1 MLLALWLAVPA
12 PVLAAPP
19 SSAPSYPWHDTLR
32 GEGEGLD
39 AEAFADRV
47 VSSAP
52 SLEVAQASADEAL
65 QAADSIRNAFVPRL
79 DVRLRFTRMF
89 QPDNGPLASGPSDA
103 DAMNTAALLQQVSD
117 PAAQALIGGL
127 YDQFAALGNS
137 RFAAVRNQMSLR
149 LEVAYPLS
157 DVFATIRPAVRQAEA
172 GAQAQ
177 QAMVDAEAAQVRLR
191 AYEAYYGHARSRA
204 LLAVAESGARRA
216 HAQLA
221 LVEAS
226 HGLGAA
232 TQSDVLRAKAW
243 VAQADNG
250 TLAAQRGVD
259 TGQSVLKTLA
269 HQEQPIAV
277 DEDLGARVGPLE
289 IELDALVTRAHRER
303 PEMVAADAM
312 VKAQRLEMKR
322 RRGEMMP
329 KLALVA
335 GMDTAR
341 PNTRLVP
348 LADQFDTTGDASVVL
363 SWSPNDAW
371 SAHRNKKVSDAR
383 LRKATWNKRSLED
396 GIRVEVSTAYFEY
409 RQAWSSRGNA
419 RAAVDA
425 AQEVY
430 RAQLERWKRGAV
442 RHTELV
448 DADAEVTRAQTDL
461 VDASIAVRLAR
472 ARLRRAVG
480 RLDPGDF
487 SGAPA
492 PLRRS
497 PEAPVGEK
505 RAAPSAS
512 SPADSSD
519 R

>member
-1 MLLALWLAVPA
+1 MNPLPLLAALWLAVPA
-12 PVLAAPP
+12 PVLVAPPPGDAAP
-19 SSAPSYPWHDTLR
+19 YPWHETLR
-32 GEGEGLD
+32 GDGEGLD
-39 AEAFADRV
+39 ASAFAQRV

-52 SLEVAQASADEAL
+52 SLEMAQASADEAL
-65 QAADSIRNAFVPRL
+65 QAADSVRTAFVPRL
-79 DVRLRFTRMF
+79 DARLRYTRML

-103 DAMNTAALLQQVSD
+103 DAMMTAATLQQVTD

-137 RFAAVRNQMSLR
+137 RFAAVRNQFSLR
-149 LEVAYPLS
+149 LEMAYPLS
-157 DVFATIRPAVRQAEA
+157 DVFATIRPAVKQADA
-172 GAQAQ
+172 GARAQ
-177 QAMVDAEAAQVRLR
+177 VAMVDAEAAQVRLR

-232 TQSDVLRAKAW
+232 TQADVLRAKAW

-250 TLAAQRGVD
+250 TLAARRGVD
-259 TGQSVLKTLA
+259 TGQAVLQTLA

-277 DEDLGARVGPLE
+277 AEDLDARVGPLGA
-289 IELDALVTRAHRER
+289 ELDALVARGHRER
-303 PEMVAADAM
+303 PEMAAADA
-312 VKAQRLEMKR
+312 VLEARRLEIKR
-322 RRGEMMP
+322 RRGEAMP
-329 KLALVA
+329 KLALVV

-348 LADQFDTTGDASVVL
+348 LADRFDTTADASVVL

-383 LRKATWNKRSLED
+383 LRQATWNKRSLED
-396 GIRVEVSTAYFEY
+396 GIRVEVSQAYFEY

-419 RAAVDA
+419 KAAVDA

-430 RAQLERWKRGAV
+430 RAQLERWKRGAA
-442 RHTELV
+442 RHTDLI

-461 VDASIAVRLAR
+461 VDASIAVRLAH
-472 ARLRRAVG
+472 ARLERAAG
-480 RLDPGDF
+480 RLDSTDF

-492 PLRRS
+492 ADKVP
-497 PEAPVGEK
+497 
-505 RAAPSAS
+505 PSAS
-512 SPADSSD
+512 SRADTSD